1 MGSVKIS
8 LQLLKCKNDW
18 SNSLDKGKPVD
29 VVYID
34 FCKAFDTVSHQKL
47 ILKMEKYGITGNL
60 LSWISDFLSERS
72 QQVKVNDSLS
82 MEKVVQSGVPQGS
95 VLGPTLFLMYIN
107 DLLDLDIRSHILLF
121 ADDVKLYNV
130 SSDNHVLACDLNL
143 ISEWSTKWQLKVS
156 LEKCCVLHLGR
167 ANPRHIYEISGQQL
181 QVRTEVNDLGVTFSK
196 NLSSSV
202 YCNIIVKKARMLS
215 NLIIRSFLSRNPEI
229 IMRAFLIYVRPVL
242 EYATVV
248 WNPNL
253 KKDIVAVESVQKRFT
268 KRILANKS
276 LSYNQRLEHFSIPS
290 LEQRRIVFD
299 LSMTFDILKFSALP
313 PNDFFEFN
321 KNVTR
326 NIHDMKLCV
335 PKCRL
340 DCKKFDFAS
349 RVIKFWNNLP
359 RYVVESNSKK
369 EFLNK
374 LSMIN
379 LKGYLQGPS

>member
-1 MGSVKIS
+1 MSFLLISDVYLISLLHFLETNNLLSPKQFGFRKNKSCS

-47 ILKMEKYGITGNL
+47 ILKIEKYGITGNL

-268 KRILANKS
+268 ERILAIKY
-276 LSYNQRLEHFSIPS
+276 LSYNQRLEHFSIP
-290 LEQRRIVFD
+290 
-299 LSMTFDILKFSALP
+299 
-313 PNDFFEFN
+313 
-321 KNVTR
+321 
-326 NIHDMKLCV
+326 
-335 PKCRL
+335 
-340 DCKKFDFAS
+340 
-349 RVIKFWNNLP
+349 
-359 RYVVESNSKK
+359 
-369 EFLNK
+369 
-374 LSMIN
+374 
-379 LKGYLQGPS
+379 

>member
-1 MGSVKIS
+1 
-8 LQLLKCKNDW
+8 
-18 SNSLDKGKPVD
+18 
-29 VVYID
+29 
-34 FCKAFDTVSHQKL
+34 
-47 ILKMEKYGITGNL
+47 
-60 LSWISDFLSERS
+60 
-72 QQVKVNDSLS
+72 
-82 MEKVVQSGVPQGS
+82 
-95 VLGPTLFLMYIN
+95 
-107 DLLDLDIRSHILLF
+107 
-121 ADDVKLYNV
+121 
-130 SSDNHVLACDLNL
+130 
-143 ISEWSTKWQLKVS
+143 
-156 LEKCCVLHLGR
+156 
-167 ANPRHIYEISGQQL
+167 
-181 QVRTEVNDLGVTFSK
+181 
-196 NLSSSV
+196 
-202 YCNIIVKKARMLS
+202 
-215 NLIIRSFLSRNPEI
+215 
-229 IMRAFLIYVRPVL
+229 MRAFLIYVRPVL

-253 KKDIVAVESVQKRFT
+253 KKDIFAVESVQKRFT